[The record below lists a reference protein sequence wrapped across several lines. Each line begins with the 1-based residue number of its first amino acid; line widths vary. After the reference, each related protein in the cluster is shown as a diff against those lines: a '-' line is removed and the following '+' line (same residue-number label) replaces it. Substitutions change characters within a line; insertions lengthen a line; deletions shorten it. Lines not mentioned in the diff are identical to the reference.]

1 MNEMKKEMIKNA
13 GIDIVEYLDEK
24 YAIDVDLYDIIGLI
38 NINLGFIFDVIE
50 DLKKERNNS

>member
-1 MNEMKKEMIKNA
+1 MKKEMIKNA